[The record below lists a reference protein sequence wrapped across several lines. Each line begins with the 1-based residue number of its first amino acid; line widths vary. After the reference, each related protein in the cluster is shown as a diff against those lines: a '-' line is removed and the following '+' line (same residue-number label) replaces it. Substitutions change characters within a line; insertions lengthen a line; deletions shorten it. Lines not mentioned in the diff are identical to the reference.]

1 MAKRAEQVKSESRRG
16 ADIVDPEALASIYD
30 EYHPLIYRYIYRQVG
45 DSEAALDLAADVFRN
60 LLATTRAGRGTPQHL
75 SAWLYRVAH
84 NAVIDYY
91 RRQKLRHHLPLEDDL
106 PAEGSDPAHSAES
119 NLAAAQVRAALS
131 ALSPDQRQVILLK
144 FFEGCSNEEVAQVL
158 AKPVGAVKSLQH
170 RALAALHRALT
181 AGRGRG
187 SL

>member
-1 MAKRAEQVKSESRRG
+1 MKDEAPRK
-16 ADIVDPEALASIYD
+16 VDAPGPEVLASIYD

-45 DSEAALDLAADVFRN
+45 DSEVALDLAADVFRN
-60 LLATTRAGRGTPQHL
+60 LLSAVHRDKRTPDRM

-84 NAVIDYY
+84 NVVIDYY
-91 RRQKLRHHLPLEDDL
+91 RRQKFRRHSPLEDDL
-106 PAEGSDPAHSAES
+106 PAEGVDPADSVEN
-119 NLAAAQVRAALS
+119 NLSAAQVRAALM
-131 ALSPDQRQVILLK
+131 ALSPDQRQVIILK

-181 AGRGRG
+181 G
-187 SL
+187 SRRRRPL